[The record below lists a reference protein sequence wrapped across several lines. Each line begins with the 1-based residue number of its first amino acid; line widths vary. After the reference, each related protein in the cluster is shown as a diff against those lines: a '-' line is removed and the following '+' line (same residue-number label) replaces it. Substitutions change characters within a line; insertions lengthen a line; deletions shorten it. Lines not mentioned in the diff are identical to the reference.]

1 MAPLGALHLHL
12 NRLKALA
19 DAGSAI
25 HAAVPPRDT
34 GPFDRIPD
42 RVNDYLAEK
51 GAKPPETAHDVD
63 SGYRQEVA
71 RALRKVIWDLRKS
84 RDPNSPHWK
93 AGLPVFVAGGGGR
106 LSILRDAIR
115 RAESDIRGAS
125 QDVSAFRYIG
135 NAAHDDGPDAPPSDD
150 SQDDEGPP
158 AAVQARLEVAYGL
171 SLIDDLESITPPA
184 RIGDVKP
191 SPPKPRPSRPDYW
204 AGKGA
209 H

>member
-1 MAPLGALHLHL
+1 MEPLGALHLHL
-12 NRLKALA
+12 DRLEALD

-25 HAAVPPRDT
+25 HSGVPPRDT

-42 RVNDYLAEK
+42 RVNDYLAEEGVK
-51 GAKPPETAHDVD
+51 LPEAARDVD
-63 SGYRQEVA
+63 SRYRQEVA
-71 RALRKVIWDLRKS
+71 QALRKVIWDLRKK

-115 RAESDIRGAS
+115 RAESDIRSAS
-125 QDVSAFRYIG
+125 QDVSAFRYMG
-135 NAAHDDGPDAPPSDD
+135 NAANDDGPDSPPSHDP
-150 SQDDEGPP
+150 QDNEGPP
-158 AAVQARLEVAYGL
+158 ATVQARMEVAYGL
-171 SLIDDLESITPPA
+171 SLINDLESITPPA

-191 SPPKPRPSRPDYW
+191 SPPKPRPSRRDYW